1 MSCMTRQL
9 GSVTSHVR
17 IGPNDLRPGRVRFNR
32 IRLDLRVH
40 IVIEHDN
47 LAGMGVEV
55 LYLTCVMGVGV
66 LHLTCVQIFIIF
78 LFRGLGGIFVE

>member
-32 IRLDLRVH
+32 IRLDLRVY

-47 LAGMGVEV
+47 LARMGVGV
-55 LYLTCVMGVGV
+55 LYLTCVMGV
-66 LHLTCVQIFIIF
+66 
-78 LFRGLGGIFVE
+78 